1 MRKNVNES
9 APQVSGKCVA
19 ENPSKMITLFPRI
32 VESDTLLGRRRFT
45 S

>member
-19 ENPSKMITLFPRI
+19 ENPSKIITFSPYC
-32 VESDTLLGRRRFT
+32 
-45 S
+45 

>member
-19 ENPSKMITLFPRI
+19 ENPSKIITLFP
-32 VESDTLLGRRRFT
+32 VLLRVT
-45 S
+45 PY